1 MSNRRRTTGF
11 SLLELTLAMT
21 IAAML
26 AVTLYTAMAAAVKAR
41 RSINNAIEPTRAV
54 NIAGEMLTE
63 DFKNVPQ
70 LHLGGLADSFEGVHQ
85 TGLPGGD
92 NDTVQ
97 FYTIGSDA
105 TGSANDDTSPLLEG
119 IRRVELAVKTD
130 VNPPVLVRRVTRN
143 LLAPTLPLPEEEIL
157 CTGVRPSLCDT
168 STEASGRPTGIRL
181 SSATSCRSPSR
192 SCSIST
198 TRMLNP
204 AARQVRRPPS
214 ATPKRSSRCP
224 AASSQRR
231 EVGDE

>member
-1 MSNRRRTTGF
+1 MSNRRRRTGF
-11 SLLELTLAMT
+11 SLLELTLAMS

-54 NIAGEMLTE
+54 NIAGEMITE

-70 LHLGGLADSFEGVHQ
+70 LHAGGLADSFEAVHQ

-105 TGSANDDTSPLLEG
+105 TGSATDDTSPLLEG

-143 LLAPTLPLPEEEIL
+143 LLAPTLPVPEEEIL
-157 CTGVRPSLCDT
+157 CTGVRAFSLRYFDGSVWQT
-168 STEASGRPTGIRL
+168 DWDSTQLGDVLPFAVQIVLDLDDPNAQSSGTTNSTPAIRHTEKIITLPCGKFATTG
-181 SSATSCRSPSR
+181 
-192 SCSIST
+192 
-198 TRMLNP
+198 
-204 AARQVRRPPS
+204 
-214 ATPKRSSRCP
+214 
-224 AASSQRR
+224 
-231 EVGDE
+231 GG